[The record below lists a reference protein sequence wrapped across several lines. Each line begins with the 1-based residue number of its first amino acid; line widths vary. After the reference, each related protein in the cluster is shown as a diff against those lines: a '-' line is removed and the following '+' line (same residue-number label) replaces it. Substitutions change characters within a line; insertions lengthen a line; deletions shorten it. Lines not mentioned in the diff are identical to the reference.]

1 MIANMDFDF
10 YRNFIVIAEQE
21 NVTTAAKKLSL
32 AQPALRAQIKT
43 LEEYYGT
50 QLILTGR
57 GVRQLTLTET
67 GKLFLEKAR
76 QICALEESWATEV
89 NSYSQGNVGTLRFTT
104 SIAKTTFFLR
114 NYLQPFAE
122 RYPAL
127 RYEIKESTVSE
138 QITDINEGYSDFA
151 FANAPLP
158 HKQDYGL
165 LPSEQEEFYA
175 VYQKKNKTNFA
186 AEKTTTLAALRDIP
200 LFCNFSCL
208 QLLTPHCLRHGFKPN
223 IVFTSTTK
231 TAAQEFA
238 RSGNGV
244 GIVSFNKSELLD
256 DDLCYSK
263 IIDEGLFFDVTLF
276 WSLQRN
282 MAPHARAFLDFYKGK
297 LKV

>member
-1 MIANMDFDF
+1 MVDNMDFDF
-10 YRNFIVIAEQE
+10 YRNFIVIAEQG
-21 NVTTAAKKLSL
+21 NITTAAKKLSL

-43 LEEYYGT
+43 LEEHYGT
-50 QLILTGR
+50 ELVQTGR

-76 QICALEESWATEV
+76 QICALEESWATEI
-89 NSYSQGNVGTLRFTT
+89 NSYAQGNVGTLRFTI

-122 RYPAL
+122 LYPAI
-127 RYEIKESTVSE
+127 RYEIKESTVNE
-138 QITDINEGYSDFA
+138 QLKDISEGYSDFA

-158 HKQDYGL
+158 RKQDCGL
-165 LPSEQEEFYA
+165 LPSGQEDFYA
-175 VYQKKNKTNFA
+175 VYQKDNKIDFT
-186 AEKTTTLAALRDIP
+186 AEKTTKLTALRDIP

-208 QLLTPHCLRHGFKPN
+208 QLLTEHCLRQGFKPN

-244 GIVSFNKSELLD
+244 AIVSFNKKESLD
-256 DDLCYSK
+256 ADLCYSK
-263 IIDEGLFFDVTLF
+263 IIDEGLFFNVTLF
-276 WSLQRN
+276 WSLQRE
-282 MAPHARAFLDFYKGK
+282 MAPHARAFLDFYKEK
-297 LKV
+297 LTI

>member
-1 MIANMDFDF
+1 MDFDF
-10 YRNFIVIAEQE
+10 YRNFIVIAEQG
-21 NVTTAAKKLSL
+21 NITTAAKKLSL

-50 QLILTGR
+50 ELIITGR

-76 QICALEESWATEV
+76 QICALEESWATEI
-89 NSYSQGNVGTLRFTT
+89 NSYSQGNVGTLRFTI
-104 SIAKTTFFLR
+104 SIAKTIFFLQ
-114 NYLQPFAE
+114 NYLRPFAE
-122 RYPAL
+122 RYPGI

-138 QITDINEGYSDFA
+138 QMTDINEGYSDFA

-165 LPSEQEEFYA
+165 LPSGQEEFYA
-175 VYQKKNKTNFA
+175 VYQKNNKIHFT
-186 AEKTTTLAALRDIP
+186 AEKTTTLASLRDIP
-200 LFCNFSCL
+200 IFCNFSCL
-208 QLLTPHCLRHGFKPN
+208 QLLTSRCLRQGFKPN

-244 GIVSFNKSELLD
+244 GIVSFNKKESPD
-256 DDLCYSK
+256 ADLCYSK
-263 IIDEGLFFDVTLF
+263 IIDEGLFFNVTLF
-276 WSLQRN
+276 WSLQRK
-282 MAPHARAFLDFYKGK
+282 MPPHARAFLDFYQEK
-297 LKV
+297 LKI